1 MISCHQ
7 SFRRITSENHY
18 RDRYVFSKFESGNAS
33 NRLVLKDWG
42 ACPQIWLFV
51 IGARVPTWI
60 CCFFM
65 KRLFVGL
72 SEIMIIAFSCENAAQ
87 DHPAEKH
94 AILRFH
100 CCNKKTQMNI
110 STQIGIGKWIFLWF
124 RRFQT
129 GDMQIYSLI
138 CQKGKQQMLFFTLQA
153 LKTHIA
159 QSLSEN
165 WINLKLRNGKIW
177 QCLRV
182 EGPGKVLHLPP
193 GKPLAEN
200 AFST

>member
-100 CCNKKTQMNI
+100 CNKKKTQMNI

-124 RRFQT
+124 PSLPNRRYANLQSNLSKRKTANVVFHSPSTQNA
-129 GDMQIYSLI
+129 YSAI
-138 CQKGKQQMLFFTLQA
+138 
-153 LKTHIA
+153 I
-159 QSLSEN
+159 
-165 WINLKLRNGKIW
+165 IRKLN
-177 QCLRV
+177 
-182 EGPGKVLHLPP
+182 
-193 GKPLAEN
+193 KP
-200 AFST
+200 